1 MSSRVL
7 LSSLISKET
16 IPPAA
21 EFNFNPRRHRLQEQN
36 KAPKKKVNRTTR
48 AECRCGESR
57 STSAIEQD
65 DGFPSDQSARTSP
78 SGWIAAHS
86 SEDAEQLA
94 REEGEESREQRERRG
109 RDFDFRMG
117 APFASNSLADQGL
130 IAPGGGDVA
139 GSARARRSEASIGRA
154 GFRVSDPS
162 RAEAAALATVALVC
176 PRLLESSGMPSDLLV
191 KFRTRIR
198 DFLGL
203 RHFAIDR

>member
-1 MSSRVL
+1 
-7 LSSLISKET
+7 
-16 IPPAA
+16 
-21 EFNFNPRRHRLQEQN
+21 
-36 KAPKKKVNRTTR
+36 
-48 AECRCGESR
+48 
-57 STSAIEQD
+57 
-65 DGFPSDQSARTSP
+65 
-78 SGWIAAHS
+78 
-86 SEDAEQLA
+86 
-94 REEGEESREQRERRG
+94 
-109 RDFDFRMG
+109 MG